1 MRSVPPY
8 AHYPRKMR
16 VSAAPTA
23 SARDHGDCAQT
34 HSATHSAVSSATAS
48 PEAVV
53 HLLRQVVEAATV
65 LLGLAVFGGLAFF
78 FLVLA

>member
-1 MRSVPPY
+1 
-8 AHYPRKMR
+8 
-16 VSAAPTA
+16 
-23 SARDHGDCAQT
+23 
-34 HSATHSAVSSATAS
+34 
-48 PEAVV
+48 VV